1 MALSDFVN
9 SQFTPKPNALNAV
22 GRMPVGPTPVDDL
35 CLSTTVP
42 RASRQTVPVD
52 DSPTPGALAPN
63 RHSVLEDALAL
74 FEVDLNVD
82 DPARR
87 QAAQLANLCVQVFR
101 EYATLMQEADQ
112 HLPREARDRIIPI
125 HMERSIEGLSRLAEI
140 LGVDLE

>member
-1 MALSDFVN
+1 M
-9 SQFTPKPNALNAV
+9 
-22 GRMPVGPTPVDDL
+22 DD
-35 CLSTTVP
+35 
-42 RASRQTVPVD
+42 R
-52 DSPTPGALAPN
+52 PTPGALAPN

-74 FEVDLNVD
+74 FEVDLNED

-87 QAAQLANLCVQVFR
+87 QAAQLANLCVQVFQ
-101 EYATLMQEADQ
+101 EYATLMQEVDQ

>member
-1 MALSDFVN
+1 MLRLF
-9 SQFTPKPNALNAV
+9 
-22 GRMPVGPTPVDDL
+22 
-35 CLSTTVP
+35 TVP
-42 RASRQTVPVD
+42 PASRQTVPVD
-52 DSPTPGALAPN
+52 DRPTPGALAPN

-74 FEVDLNVD
+74 FEVDLNAD